1 MKGMTPEA
9 MARACDGRYIGS
21 ESIINREVTG
31 VVIDS
36 RKVEEGNLFVP
47 IKGARVDGH
56 DFIPQVFEKGA
67 LLVLSEKELPEG
79 TGPYILVEST
89 QEALKQLAAY
99 YRNVLKI
106 RVVGVTGSVGKT
118 STKEMIASVLSQKY
132 NVLKTEGNYNN
143 EIGLPLTVFRLREG
157 HKVAVLELGIS
168 HFGDMKPL
176 GEIARPDIC
185 VITTIAECHLENLGD
200 RDGVLKE
207 KTDIFTYMKPGGV
220 AVLNGDDDKL
230 ATVKEAG
237 GRAPVFYGKGRG
249 RQVRGENIHP
259 KGIEGTDCDIVMG
272 SDVINVHIGIPG
284 EHMVYNAMAAAA
296 VGRLLGLSTEEIK
309 EGINKAGTIAGRCN
323 IIHRAGITVIDDCY
337 NANPHSMRAAI
348 DLLSQAEGRKVAVL
362 GDMFELGAEEYELHY
377 NVGKYAAEKGIDYL
391 LCVGERSEY
400 MKKGAQ
406 DALDLSGSDN
416 RSNMRKV
423 IHMPDLESMPEVL
436 EGLLEP
442 GDTVL
447 IKASHS
453 MGFEKIL
460 EMI

>member
-1 MKGMTPEA
+1 MKNMTPEA
-9 MARACDGRYIGS
+9 IAKACDGRYTGP

-36 RKVEEGNLFVP
+36 RKVEEGNLFIP

-67 LLVLSEKELPEG
+67 LLVLSEKELPEE
-79 TGPYILVEST
+79 TGPYILVDST
-89 QEALKQLAAY
+89 QEALKKIAAY
-99 YRNVLKI
+99 YRSVLKI

-132 NVLKTEGNYNN
+132 NVLKTEGNFNN
-143 EIGLPLTVFRLREG
+143 EIGLPLTVFRLREE

-230 ATVKEAG
+230 ANVKDAG
-237 GRAPVFYGKGRG
+237 GRAPVFYGKGLG
-249 RQVRGENIHP
+249 RQVRAENITP
-259 KGIEGTDCDIVMG
+259 RGIEGTDCRIVMG
-272 SDVINVHIGIPG
+272 DDAIEVHISVPG

-296 VGRLLGLSTEEIK
+296 VGRLLGLSPEDIR
-309 EGINKAGTIAGRCN
+309 EGIIKAGTIAGRCN
-323 IIHRAGITVIDDCY
+323 ILHRDQLTIIDDCY
-337 NANPHSMRAAI
+337 NANPHSMRAAL
-348 DLLSQAEGRKVAVL
+348 DLLSQAEGRKIAVL
-362 GDMFELGAEEYELHY
+362 GDMFELGSEEYELHY
-377 NVGKYAAEKGIDYL
+377 NIGKYAAEKGIDFL

-400 MKKGAQ
+400 MKKGAE
-406 DALDLSGSDN
+406 DALELTPKN
-416 RSNMRKV
+416 RLNRMRKV
-423 IHMPDLESMPEVL
+423 VHMPDLENMPEVL
-436 EGLLEP
+436 KGLLEP

>member
-1 MKGMTPEA
+1 MKNMTPEA
-9 MARACDGRYIGS
+9 IAKACDGRYTGP

-36 RKVEEGNLFVP
+36 RKVEEGNLFIP

-67 LLVLSEKELPEG
+67 LLVLSEKELPEE
-79 TGPYILVEST
+79 TGPYILVDST
-89 QEALKQLAAY
+89 QEALKKIAAY
-99 YRNVLKI
+99 YRSVLKI

-132 NVLKTEGNYNN
+132 NVLKTEGNFNN
-143 EIGLPLTVFRLREG
+143 EIGLPLTVFRLREE

-230 ATVKEAG
+230 ATVKDAG
-237 GRAPVFYGKGRG
+237 GRAPVFYGKGLG
-249 RQVRGENIHP
+249 RQVRAENITP
-259 KGIEGTDCDIVMG
+259 RGIEGTDCRIVMG
-272 SDVINVHIGIPG
+272 DDAIEVHISVPG

-296 VGRLLGLSTEEIK
+296 VGRLLGLSPEDIR
-309 EGINKAGTIAGRCN
+309 EGIIKAGTIAGRCN
-323 IIHRAGITVIDDCY
+323 ILHRDQLTIIDDCY
-337 NANPHSMRAAI
+337 NANPHSMRAAL
-348 DLLSQAEGRKVAVL
+348 DLLSQAEGRKIAVL
-362 GDMFELGAEEYELHY
+362 GDMFELGSEEYELHY
-377 NVGKYAAEKGIDYL
+377 NIGKYAAEKGIDFL

-400 MKKGAQ
+400 MKKGAE
-406 DALDLSGSDN
+406 DALELASRGP
-416 RSNMRKV
+416 RSQMRKV
-423 IHMPDLESMPEVL
+423 IHMPDLEGMPEVL
-436 EGLLEP
+436 NGLLEP

-453 MGFEKIL
+453 MEFEKIL

>member
-9 MARACDGRYIGS
+9 MARACDGRYIGP
-21 ESIINREVTG
+21 ESLIDREVTG

-36 RKVEEGNLFVP
+36 RKVEKGNLFIP

-132 NVLKTEGNYNN
+132 KVLKTEGNYNN
-143 EIGLPLTVFRLREG
+143 EIGLPLTVFRLREE

-237 GRAPVFYGKGRG
+237 GRAPVFYGKGPG
-249 RQVRGENIHP
+249 RQVRAENILT

-272 SDVINVHIGIPG
+272 IDVIKVHIGIPG

-296 VGRLLGLSTEEIK
+296 VGRLLGVSAEEIK
-309 EGINKAGTIAGRCN
+309 EGIDKAGTIAGRCN
-323 IIHRAGITVIDDCY
+323 IIHRDELTIIDDCY

-348 DLLSQAEGRKVAVL
+348 DLLAQAEGRKVAIL

-391 LCVGERSEY
+391 LCVGERSGY

-406 DALDLSGSDN
+406 DALDLSGSNN
-416 RSNMRKV
+416 RCSMRKV
-423 IHMPDLESMPEVL
+423 IHMPDLGGMPEIL
-436 EGLLEP
+436 NGLLEP

-453 MGFEKIL
+453 MEFEKIL

>member
-1 MKGMTPEA
+1 MKNMTPEA
-9 MARACDGRYIGS
+9 IAKACDGRYTGP

-36 RKVEEGNLFVP
+36 RKVEEGNLFIP

-79 TGPYILVEST
+79 TGPYILVDST
-89 QEALKQLAAY
+89 QEALKKIAAY
-99 YRNVLKI
+99 YRSVLKI

-132 NVLKTEGNYNN
+132 NVLKTEGNFNN
-143 EIGLPLTVFRLREG
+143 EIGLPLTVFRLREE

-230 ATVKEAG
+230 ATVKDAG
-237 GRAPVFYGKGRG
+237 GRAPVFYGKGLG
-249 RQVRGENIHP
+249 RQVRAENITP
-259 KGIEGTDCDIVMG
+259 RGIEGTDCRIVMG
-272 SDVINVHIGIPG
+272 DDAIEVHISVPG

-296 VGRLLGLSTEEIK
+296 VGRLLGLSPEDIR
-309 EGINKAGTIAGRCN
+309 EGIIKAGTIAGRCN
-323 IIHRAGITVIDDCY
+323 ILHRDRITIIDDCY
-337 NANPHSMRAAI
+337 NANPHSMRAAL
-348 DLLSQAEGRKVAVL
+348 DLLSQAEGRKIAVL
-362 GDMFELGAEEYELHY
+362 GDMFELGSEEYELHY
-377 NVGKYAAEKGIDYL
+377 NMGKYAAEKGIDYL
-391 LCVGERSEY
+391 LCVGERSAY
-400 MKKGAQ
+400 MKKGAE
-406 DALDLSGSDN
+406 DALELTPKN
-416 RSNMRKV
+416 RLNRMRKV
-423 IHMPDLESMPEVL
+423 VHMPDLENMSEVL
-436 EGLLEP
+436 KGLLEP

>member
-1 MKGMTPEA
+1 MKNMTPEA
-9 MARACDGRYIGS
+9 IAKACDGRYTGP

-36 RKVEEGNLFVP
+36 RKVEEGNLFIP

-79 TGPYILVEST
+79 TGPYILVDST
-89 QEALKQLAAY
+89 QEALKKIAAY
-99 YRNVLKI
+99 YRSVLKI

-132 NVLKTEGNYNN
+132 NVLKTEGNFNN
-143 EIGLPLTVFRLREG
+143 EIGLPLTVFRLREE

-230 ATVKEAG
+230 ATVKDAG
-237 GRAPVFYGKGRG
+237 GRAPVFYGKGLG
-249 RQVRGENIHP
+249 RQVRAENITP
-259 KGIEGTDCDIVMG
+259 RGIEGTDCRIVMG
-272 SDVINVHIGIPG
+272 DDAIEVHISVPG

-296 VGRLLGLSTEEIK
+296 VGRLLGLSPEDIR
-309 EGINKAGTIAGRCN
+309 EGIIKAGTIAGRCN
-323 IIHRAGITVIDDCY
+323 ILHRDQLTIIDDCY
-337 NANPHSMRAAI
+337 NANPHSMRAAL
-348 DLLSQAEGRKVAVL
+348 DLLSQAEGRKIAVL
-362 GDMFELGAEEYELHY
+362 GDMFELGSEEYELHY
-377 NVGKYAAEKGIDYL
+377 NIGKYAAEKGIDYL
-391 LCVGERSEY
+391 LCVGERSAY
-400 MKKGAQ
+400 MKKGAE
-406 DALDLSGSDN
+406 DALELTPKN
-416 RSNMRKV
+416 RLNRMRKV
-423 IHMPDLESMPEVL
+423 VHMPDLGNMPEVL
-436 EGLLEP
+436 KGLLEP

>member
-1 MKGMTPEA
+1 MKNMTPEA
-9 MARACDGRYIGS
+9 IAKACDGRYTGP

-36 RKVEEGNLFVP
+36 RKVEEGNLFIP

-79 TGPYILVEST
+79 TGPYILVDST
-89 QEALKQLAAY
+89 QEALKKIAAY
-99 YRNVLKI
+99 YRSVLKI

-132 NVLKTEGNYNN
+132 NVLKTEGNFNN
-143 EIGLPLTVFRLREG
+143 EIGLPLTVFRLREE

-230 ATVKEAG
+230 ATVKDAG
-237 GRAPVFYGKGRG
+237 GRAPVFYGKGPG
-249 RQVRGENIHP
+249 RQVRAENITP
-259 KGIEGTDCDIVMG
+259 RGIEGTDCRIVMG
-272 SDVINVHIGIPG
+272 DDAIEVHISVPG

-296 VGRLLGLSTEEIK
+296 VGRLLGLSPEDIR
-309 EGINKAGTIAGRCN
+309 EGIIKAGTIAGRCN
-323 IIHRAGITVIDDCY
+323 ILHRDRITIIDDCY
-337 NANPHSMRAAI
+337 NANPHSMRAAL
-348 DLLSQAEGRKVAVL
+348 DLLSQAEGRKIAVL
-362 GDMFELGAEEYELHY
+362 GDMFELGSEEYELHY
-377 NVGKYAAEKGIDYL
+377 NIGKYAAEKGIDFL

-400 MKKGAQ
+400 MKKGAE
-406 DALDLSGSDN
+406 DALELTSRGP
-416 RSNMRKV
+416 RSHMRKV
-423 IHMPDLESMPEVL
+423 IHMPDLDSMPEVL
-436 EGLLEP
+436 KGLLEP